1 MNRINMVLRILW
13 SLCGTLVVAAVL
25 LLAVLN
31 FLSKP
36 EGDGLFGYKGYTVIS
51 GSMEPTLRVG
61 DYVVVQAEDFDQLAV
76 GEIIT
81 FENEGTMVTHRI
93 ISITDEGIQTRGD
106 HNTVNDMKQV
116 TEDKYVGRLALHI
129 PYLGHLMIW
138 MQNPLIFAVVLGLIA
153 VRIAFLLLLKPEEKT
168 HD

>member
-1 MNRINMVLRILW
+1 MNKIKTVMRIIW
-13 SLCGTLVVAAVL
+13 SCCGTLLVAAVL

-36 EGDGLFGYKGYTVIS
+36 SGDGLFGYKGYTVIS
-51 GSMEPTLRVG
+51 GSMEPTLKVG
-61 DYVVVQAEDFDQLAV
+61 DYVVVKVEDFDQLQV

-81 FENEGTMVTHRI
+81 FEDEGMMVTHRI

-116 TEDKYVGRLALHI
+116 TEDKFVGRMAVHI
-129 PYLGHLMIW
+129 PYLGHVMIW

-153 VRIAFLLLLKPEEKT
+153 VRIAFLLLWKHE
-168 HD
+168 

>member
-1 MNRINMVLRILW
+1 MNKIKTVMRIIW
-13 SLCGTLVVAAVL
+13 SCCGTLLVAAVL

-36 EGDGLFGYKGYTVIS
+36 SGDGLFGYKGYTVIS
-51 GSMEPTLRVG
+51 GSMEPTLKVG
-61 DYVVVQAEDFDQLAV
+61 DYVVVKAEDFDQLQV

-81 FENEGTMVTHRI
+81 FEDEGMMVTHRI

-116 TEDKYVGRLALHI
+116 TEDKFVGRMAVHI
-129 PYLGHLMIW
+129 PYLGHVMIW

-153 VRIAFLLLLKPEEKT
+153 VRIAFLLLWKHE
-168 HD
+168 

>member
-1 MNRINMVLRILW
+1 LNKIKTVMRIIW
-13 SLCGTLVVAAVL
+13 SCCGTLLVAAVL

-36 EGDGLFGYKGYTVIS
+36 SGDGLFGYKGYTVIS
-51 GSMEPTLRVG
+51 GSMEPTLKVG
-61 DYVVVQAEDFDQLAV
+61 DYVVVKAEDFDQLQV

-81 FENEGTMVTHRI
+81 FEDEGMMVTHRI

-116 TEDKYVGRLALHI
+116 TEDKFVGRMAVHI
-129 PYLGHLMIW
+129 PYLGHVMIW

-153 VRIAFLLLLKPEEKT
+153 VRIAFLLLWKHE
-168 HD
+168 

>member
-1 MNRINMVLRILW
+1 MSKIKTVMRIIW
-13 SLCGTLVVAAVL
+13 SCCGTLLVAAVL

-36 EGDGLFGYKGYTVIS
+36 SGDGLFGYKGYTVIS
-51 GSMEPTLRVG
+51 GSMEPTLKVG
-61 DYVVVQAEDFDQLAV
+61 DYVVVKAEDFDQLQV

-81 FENEGTMVTHRI
+81 FEDEGMMVTHRI

-116 TEDKYVGRLALHI
+116 TEDKFVGRMAVHI
-129 PYLGHLMIW
+129 PYLGHVMIW

-153 VRIAFLLLLKPEEKT
+153 VRIAFLILWKHE
-168 HD
+168 